1 MPRKKLIKTKYIGV
15 YYYEK
20 NKKKIYVIKFKMD
33 NIVKSKTLGS
43 SPEWTPRIAYEYREK
58 IIKEEKNGIKKSILL
73 GDILD
78 VAWEKYL
85 ELRKPSLSTSWYK
98 ANIYYYNKHI
108 SPVLGK
114 KKVSQI
120 KKEDIQKIINSLL
133 HKGYK
138 PKSVKDIRDILR
150 TFYNYLRKDSGDKS
164 IYNPAEFVELPK
176 FDNKRV
182 LQINLDKAK
191 RLFRTIITYPNIK
204 YRTIFIFLLHGRR
217 KSEVLNMRWEYINFK
232 KNEYI
237 VPFEVNKI
245 RKTIQYPLTDLLKKA
260 LKEYGIKNEGYI
272 FPNKFDEEKPASKGG
287 GMDYH
292 WKKIKALAGL
302 EDEDIVIHDLRH
314 LLGYISVNSGLPLEM
329 IGKALGHQ
337 NIATTRRYSN
347 VQVESAAKVLE
358 NFGSVI
364 NSVSVG

>member
-20 NKKKIYVIKFKMD
+20 EKKKIYVIKYKID

-43 SPEWTPRIAYEYREK
+43 PPEWTPRVAYEYREK
-58 IIKEEKNGIKKSILL
+58 IIKEEKNGVKKSILL
-73 GDILD
+73 RDILD

-85 ELRKPSLSTSWYK
+85 DLRKPTLSQNWYK
-98 ANIYYYNKHI
+98 ANRYYYYKHI
-108 SPVLGK
+108 SPVLGRK
-114 KKVSQI
+114 RVSSI
-120 KKEDIQKIINSLL
+120 RKEDIQKIINSLL
-133 HKGYK
+133 DKGYK
-138 PKSVKDIRDILR
+138 PKTVKDLRDILR
-150 TFYNYLRKDSGDKS
+150 TFYNYVRKDSGDSS
-164 IYNPAEFVELPK
+164 IYNPAEFVEIPK

-182 LQINLDKAK
+182 LQINLDEAK

-217 KSEVLNMRWEYINFK
+217 KSEVLNMRWEYIDFN

-237 VPFEVNKI
+237 IPYEFNKI
-245 RKTIQYPLTDLLKKA
+245 RKNIPFPLTDILINA
-260 LKEYGIKNEGYI
+260 LKDYGIKSEGYI

-337 NIATTRRYSN
+337 NIATTKRYSN
-347 VQVESAAKVLE
+347 VQVESAAKVLD
-358 NFGSVI
+358 NFFDKLNG
-364 NSVSVG
+364 